1 MAVTHNGGHY
11 ENKRKISNGPIPPPI
26 LLLRNE
32 PAMFLE
38 YVRAFLSSVVHSLS
52 GGTSHPCERT
62 FRCKVQPLEIFFFF
76 FGKKTKTECFVLFC
90 FF

>member
-76 FGKKTKTECFVLFC
+76 FLEKRPKRNVLFC